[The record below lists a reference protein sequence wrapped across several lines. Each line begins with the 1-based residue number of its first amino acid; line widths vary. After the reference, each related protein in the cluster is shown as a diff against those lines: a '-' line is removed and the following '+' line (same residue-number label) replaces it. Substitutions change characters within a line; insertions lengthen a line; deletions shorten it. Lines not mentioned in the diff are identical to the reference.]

1 MSKQFFTRLA
11 DRALLVIQ
19 GEDARSFL
27 QGLVSIDVEDVSAE
41 RAHYGAFLTAQGKY
55 LHDFF
60 ATQIELSFYLDCEAS
75 RIEDFSKRLRI
86 YKLRSKVEIKITLN

>member
-1 MSKQFFTRLA
+1 MSKQFFTRLE
-11 DRALLVIQ
+11 DRALLLIK

-60 ATQIELSFYLDCEAS
+60 GNLEID
-75 RIEDFSKRLRI
+75 SKCI
-86 YKLRSKVEIKITLN
+86 SKCGGLPK